1 MKYAELYGGI
11 AQLEE
16 ERMRIVGKYN
26 RLRKENNYTDE
37 DRLINQYIDEVAPI
51 YWKLSGLWRKAPE
64 GFRAYYRAKRGRSHK
79 PL

>member
-26 RLRKENNYTDE
+26 RLRKANNYTDE
-37 DRLINQYIDEVAPI
+37 DRLINQYVDEVAPI
-51 YWKLSGLWRKAPE
+51 YWKLSGLWRNAPE
-64 GFRAYYRAKRGRSHK
+64 GFRAYYRAMRGRSHK